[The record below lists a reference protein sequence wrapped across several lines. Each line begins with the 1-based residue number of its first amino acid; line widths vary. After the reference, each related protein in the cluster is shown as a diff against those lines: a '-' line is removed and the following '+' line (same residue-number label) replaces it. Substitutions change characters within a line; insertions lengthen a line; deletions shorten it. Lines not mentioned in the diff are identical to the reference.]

1 MFSAPRHSI
10 PLFPTFLLTV
20 DELVMYAEFRRN
32 QIHTNSHKKLWKAIS
47 ICNILLMMM
56 IAADADADDGADDD
70 HDLKLALPPLCRC
83 G

>member
-10 PLFPTFLLTV
+10 PLFP
-20 DELVMYAEFRRN
+20 
-32 QIHTNSHKKLWKAIS
+32 KAIF
-47 ICNILLMMM
+47 ICNILMMMM
-56 IAADADADDGADDD
+56 IAADADADDGADDGD